1 MSKKKGN
8 IGVEAVEARKLLH
21 DDLVVALD
29 AVEVPGSKPG
39 SKLYLIKFRQVAK
52 EHLDKAGPNYLPLD
66 LNRLT
71 PKTFLNYLLSLS
83 DVKNNEYMKSYGGHR
98 SSLTQLYTQCE
109 IAPTKIFLQ
118 KMKQVMSGLKNTS
131 ATSRGHRGVRLS
143 EGKEPLPL
151 EMYCSLRKWRQEDGS
166 NESIFGHCFL
176 ALTSNLMM
184 CRSKNTVLVQR
195 DHIDWFGDAMTIQF
209 SHSKTDREGQ
219 DAGNKRHVYANPFMP
234 AICPVLSIARY
245 FAANPDKERE
255 STWILKF
262 LTRSISHAT
271 NKDPLMSDWSVA
283 RRSDRKYAGLIASP
297 IMSHCLLKHCV

>member
-39 SKLYLIKFRQVAK
+39 SKLHLNKLREVAK
-52 EHLDKAGPNYLPLD
+52 EHLDSNAGPNYLPLD

-71 PKTFLNYLLSLS
+71 PKTFLDYLLSLS

-151 EMYCSLRKWRQEDGS
+151 EIYCSLRKWRQEDGS
-166 NESIFGHCFL
+166 NESILGHCFL

-219 DAGNKRHVYANPFMP
+219 DAGNKRHVYANPFMT
-234 AICPVLSIARY
+234 AIWLPGTIHCPVLHC
-245 FAANPDKERE
+245 E
-255 STWILKF
+255 S
-262 LTRSISHAT
+262 
-271 NKDPLMSDWSVA
+271 
-283 RRSDRKYAGLIASP
+283 
-297 IMSHCLLKHCV
+297 